1 MGSFV
6 IRYWDKKFFIFH
18 ASWATRNH
26 ILTWVLTWVA
36 IELLVKWRDLK
47 IHKQLWRINRIILY
61 TLRFENIYFLYLEI
75 HLEII
80 LMGCKRFKI
89 MDICFIKNNYFVETH
104 KQSISIQYTLLKF
117 TRLQGGKKYSTLK
130 DEMLL
135 LRSL

>member
-61 TLRFENIYFLYLEI
+61 TLRFENIYFFVFGNTFWN
-75 HLEII
+75 HFD
-80 LMGCKRFKI
+80 G
-89 MDICFIKNNYFVETH
+89 IKNLKSWIFVS
-104 KQSISIQYTLLKF
+104 KLKITLLKHINNQYQYNTLYWNSQGF
-117 TRLQGGKKYSTLK
+117 KGGKSI
-130 DEMLL
+130 LL
-135 LRSL
+135 WKMKCFC